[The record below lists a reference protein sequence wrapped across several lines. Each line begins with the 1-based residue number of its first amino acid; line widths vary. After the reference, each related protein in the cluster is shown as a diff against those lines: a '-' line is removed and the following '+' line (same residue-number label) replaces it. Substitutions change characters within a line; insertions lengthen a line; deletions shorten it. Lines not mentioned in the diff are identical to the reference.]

1 MGTALWKQSTVN
13 YNLYNC
19 NVFIIPVIVGFISV
33 AYIKDKS
40 LTIYSLLISK
50 YLAFLAFPKPL
61 PIKKLQYNCSKQL
74 SDTIF
79 AGKIAQ

>member
-1 MGTALWKQSTVN
+1 MATALWKQSTVN
-13 YNLYNC
+13 CSLYNR

-40 LTIYSLLISK
+40 LIIYFLLISK

-61 PIKKLQYNCSKQL
+61 PIKNCSTTVASNYPILFLLAK
-74 SDTIF
+74 
-79 AGKIAQ
+79 